1 MNNDIFGILIV
12 DKEKGMTSH
21 DVVSFVRRR
30 FKIKKVGHA
39 GTLDPMATGVI
50 VLLLGKATKLSNTF
64 LSQDKEY
71 EAVMKLGEIST
82 TGDSEGVVSVTNCII
97 PGEKEILK
105 EALAFLGTI
114 KQIPPMFS
122 AKKVKGKPLYKLAR
136 KGMHIEREPVD
147 VEIKELEIVEIREP
161 YVKFRVLCSKGTY
174 IRQLAS
180 DLGDKLGCG
189 AYLTELRRT
198 LSGEFS
204 LKNAVA
210 YARIKEMDI
219 EGLNESITRI

>member
-1 MNNDIFGILIV
+1 MNDDIFGLLIV

-71 EAVMKLGEIST
+71 EAVMKLGEKT
-82 TGDSEGVVSVTNCII
+82 DTGDSEGVVSEINGII

-105 EALAFLGTI
+105 EASAFLGKI

-122 AKKVKGKPLYKLAR
+122 AKKVNGKPLYKLAR
-136 KGMHIEREPVD
+136 KGIHIEREPVD
-147 VEIKELEIVEIREP
+147 VEIKELEIVEIKVP
-161 YVKFRVLCSKGTY
+161 YVKIRVLCSKGTY
-174 IRQLAS
+174 IRQLAC
-180 DLGDKLGCG
+180 DIGDKLGCG

-198 LSGEFS
+198 RSGEFS

-210 YARIKEMDI
+210 YSKIKEMDI
-219 EGLNESITRI
+219 EGLNESITRV